1 MKNIKSK
8 TRNNMKYIIFGLLAS
23 ALFLVTACNKDKNKD
38 EFNKAALLQNFADNI
53 IQPRYADFKTK
64 IDSLET
70 LFIAFQTNPSEEK
83 FESVKAQ
90 WKGCYLSFQR
100 VKTFDFGPA
109 MNTGFKSAI
118 GTFPSD
124 TVQIS
129 SNISVGS
136 YNLATATNADAV
148 GLAALDYLF
157 YQTDAYLRITSVE
170 SYRQYCL
177 DVIQKM
183 KAETD
188 AVVNAWTTFKSS
200 FIASTGNE
208 STSMFSMLVNDFCQ
222 DWEEAKAAKLG
233 IPLGKYSLG
242 IQRPEYIEARYSG
255 YSLPI
260 LKASLSSI
268 AEIYSGIG
276 TNGQDGV
283 GFDDYLIAL
292 KKENLNTTIK
302 DNFRVIDSN
311 FYDFNTCLENE
322 LSQNPSSL
330 ENLFNA
336 ISQQV
341 VFIKTDMTASFGIL
355 ITYQDNDGD

>member
-1 MKNIKSK
+1 MK
-8 TRNNMKYIIFGLLAS
+8 RIIFGLFVS
-23 ALFLVTACNKDKNKD
+23 ALFLITACNKDKNKD
-38 EFNKAALLQNFADNI
+38 EFDKAALLQNFADNI

-64 IDSLET
+64 IDSLEI
-70 LFIAFQTNPSEEK
+70 LFITFQSNPTEAK
-83 FESVKAQ
+83 FEAIKTQ
-90 WKGCYLSFQR
+90 WKACYLSFQC

-109 MNTGFKSAI
+109 MNTGFKGAI

-124 TVQIS
+124 TTQIS
-129 SNISVGS
+129 SNIASGT

-148 GLAALDYLF
+148 GLAALDFLF
-157 YQTDAYLRITSVE
+157 YQTDAYLKLTTNE
-170 SYRQYCL
+170 SYSQYCI

-183 KAETD
+183 KEETD
-188 AVVNAWTTFKSS
+188 AVVNAWTSFKST

-268 AEIYSGIG
+268 AEIYSGTG
-276 TNGQDGV
+276 TNGQDGI
-283 GFDDYLIAL
+283 GFDDYLISL
-292 KKENLNTTIK
+292 KKESLNSTIK

-311 FYDFNTCLENE
+311 FYDFNTNLENE
-322 LSQNPSSL
+322 LTQNPTAL

>member
-1 MKNIKSK
+1 MK
-8 TRNNMKYIIFGLLAS
+8 RIIFGLLVS
-23 ALFLVTACNKDKNKD
+23 ALFLITACNKDKNKD
-38 EFNKAALLQNFADNI
+38 EFDKAALLQNFADNI
-53 IQPRYADFKTK
+53 IQPRYTDFKTK
-64 IDSLET
+64 IDSLEI
-70 LFIAFQTNPSEEK
+70 LFIAIQSNPTEAK
-83 FESVKAQ
+83 FEDVKAQ
-90 WKGCYLSFQR
+90 WKACYLSFQR

-109 MNTGFKSAI
+109 MNTGFKGAI
-118 GTFPSD
+118 GTFPTD
-124 TVQIS
+124 TTQIS
-129 SNISVGS
+129 SNIAAGT

-148 GLAALDYLF
+148 GLASLDFLF
-157 YQTDAYLRITSVE
+157 YQTDAYLKITTSQFY
-170 SYRQYCL
+170 SQYCL

-183 KAETD
+183 KSETD
-188 AVVNAWTTFKSS
+188 AVVSAWSSFKST

-260 LKASLSSI
+260 LKASLKSI

-276 TNGQDGV
+276 TNGQDGI

-292 KKENLNTTIK
+292 DKSTLNNTIK
-302 DNFRVIDSN
+302 TKFQTIDGLFSP
-311 FYDFNTCLENE
+311 FNSTLEIE
-322 LSQNPSSL
+322 LTQNQTAL

-336 ISQQV
+336 ISEQV
-341 VFIKTDMTASFGIL
+341 IFIKTDMTASFGIL

>member
-1 MKNIKSK
+1 MK
-8 TRNNMKYIIFGLLAS
+8 RIIFGLFVS
-23 ALFLVTACNKDKNKD
+23 ALFLITACNKDKNKD
-38 EFNKAALLQNFADNI
+38 EFDKAALLQNFADNI
-53 IQPRYADFKTK
+53 IQPRYTDFKTK
-64 IDSLET
+64 IDSLEI
-70 LFIAFQTNPSEEK
+70 LFIAFQSNPTEAK
-83 FESVKAQ
+83 FEDIKAQ
-90 WKGCYLSFQR
+90 WKACYLSFQR

-109 MNTGFKSAI
+109 MNIGFKGAI
-118 GTFPSD
+118 GTFPTD
-124 TVQIS
+124 TTQIS
-129 SNISVGS
+129 SNIAAGT
-136 YNLATATNADAV
+136 YNLATVTNADAV
-148 GLAALDYLF
+148 GLAALDFLF
-157 YQTDAYLRITSVE
+157 YQTDAYLKITTSQFY
-170 SYRQYCL
+170 SQYCL

-188 AVVNAWTTFKSS
+188 AVVNAWTTFKST

-283 GFDDYLIAL
+283 GFDDYLIGL
-292 KKENLNTTIK
+292 KKENLNTSIKSTFQTI
-302 DNFRVIDSN
+302 DGLFSP
-311 FYDFNTCLENE
+311 FNSTLETE
-322 LSQNPSSL
+322 LTQNQTAL

-336 ISQQV
+336 ISEQV
-341 VFIKTDMTASFGIL
+341 IFIKTDMTASFGIL

>member
-1 MKNIKSK
+1 MK
-8 TRNNMKYIIFGLLAS
+8 RIIFGLFVS
-23 ALFLVTACNKDKNKD
+23 ALFLITACDKDKNKD
-38 EFNKAALLQNFADNI
+38 EFDKVALLQNFADNI

-64 IDSLET
+64 IDSLEI
-70 LFIAFQTNPSEEK
+70 LFIAFQSNPTEAK
-83 FESVKAQ
+83 FEDIKAQ
-90 WKGCYLSFQR
+90 WKACYLSFQR

-109 MNTGFKSAI
+109 MNIGFKGAI
-118 GTFPSD
+118 GTFPTD
-124 TVQIS
+124 TAQIS
-129 SNISVGS
+129 SNIAAGT

-148 GLAALDYLF
+148 GLAALDFLF
-157 YQTDAYLRITSVE
+157 YQTDAYLKITTSQFY
-170 SYRQYCL
+170 SQYCL

-188 AVVNAWTTFKSS
+188 AVVSAWTTFKST

-260 LKASLSSI
+260 LKASLNSI

-276 TNGQDGV
+276 FNGQDGV
-283 GFDDYLIAL
+283 GFDDYLMGL
-292 KKENLNTTIK
+292 NKENLNTSIKSTFQTI
-302 DNFRVIDSN
+302 DGLFSP
-311 FYDFNTCLENE
+311 FNSTLEIE
-322 LSQNPSSL
+322 LTQNQTAL

-336 ISQQV
+336 ISEQV
-341 VFIKTDMTASFGIL
+341 IFIKTDMTASFGIL

>member
-1 MKNIKSK
+1 MKH
-8 TRNNMKYIIFGLLAS
+8 IIFGLFVS
-23 ALFLVTACNKDKNKD
+23 ALFLITACNKDKNKD
-38 EFNKAALLQNFADNI
+38 EFDKAALLQNFADNI

-64 IDSLET
+64 IDSLEI
-70 LFIAFQTNPSEEK
+70 LFIAFQSNPTEAK
-83 FESVKAQ
+83 FEDVKAH
-90 WKGCYLSFQR
+90 WEACYLSFQR

-109 MNTGFKSAI
+109 MNTGFKGAI
-118 GTFPSD
+118 GTFPTD
-124 TVQIS
+124 TTQIS
-129 SNISVGS
+129 SNIAAGT

-148 GLAALDYLF
+148 GLAALDFLF
-157 YQTDAYLRITSVE
+157 YQTDAYLKITTGQFYS
-170 SYRQYCL
+170 QYCL

-183 KAETD
+183 KSETD
-188 AVVNAWTTFKSS
+188 AVVNAWTTFKST

-276 TNGQDGV
+276 TNGQDGI

-292 KKENLNTTIK
+292 DKSTLNNTIK
-302 DNFRVIDSN
+302 TKFQTIDGLFSP
-311 FYDFNTCLENE
+311 FNSTLEIELTQNQTALENV
-322 LSQNPSSL
+322 
-330 ENLFNA
+330 FNA
-336 ISQQV
+336 ISEQV
-341 VFIKTDMTASFGIL
+341 IFIKTDMTASFGIL

>member
-1 MKNIKSK
+1 MN
-8 TRNNMKYIIFGLLAS
+8 RIIFGFLAS
-23 ALFLVTACNKDKNKD
+23 ALFLITACNKNNNNKD
-38 EFNKAALLQNFADNI
+38 DFDKAALLKNFSDNV

-64 IDSLET
+64 IDSLEI
-70 LFIAFQTNPSEEK
+70 LFIVFQSNPTEAK
-83 FESVKAQ
+83 FEDLKAH
-90 WKGCYLSFQR
+90 WKACYLSFQR

-109 MNTGFKSAI
+109 MNIGFKGAI
-118 GTFPSD
+118 GTFPTD
-124 TVQIS
+124 TTQIS
-129 SNISVGS
+129 SNISAGT
-136 YNLATATNADAV
+136 YNLATVTNSDAV

-157 YQTDAYLRITSVE
+157 FAPNAYSNLTSNV
-170 SYRQYCL
+170 SYSQYCL

-183 KAETD
+183 KQETN
-188 AVVNAWTTFKSS
+188 ALVSAWTSFRAT

-276 TNGQDGV
+276 ANGQDGV

-292 KKENLNTTIK
+292 NKESLNSVIK
-302 DNFRVIDSN
+302 DKFREIDSS
-311 FYDFNTCLENE
+311 FYIFNSSLELE
-322 LSQNPSSL
+322 LTQNSVAL

-341 VFIKTDMTASFGIL
+341 IFIKTDMTASFGIL

>member
-1 MKNIKSK
+1 MK
-8 TRNNMKYIIFGLLAS
+8 RIIFGLFVS
-23 ALFLVTACNKDKNKD
+23 ALFLITACDKDKNKD
-38 EFNKAALLQNFADNI
+38 EFDKVALLQNFADNI

-64 IDSLET
+64 IDSLEI
-70 LFIAFQTNPSEEK
+70 LFIAFQSNPTEAK
-83 FESVKAQ
+83 FEAIKTQ
-90 WKGCYLSFQR
+90 WKACYLSFQR

-109 MNTGFKSAI
+109 MNSGFKGAI
-118 GTFPSD
+118 GTFPTD
-124 TVQIS
+124 TIQIS
-129 SNISVGS
+129 SNVAAGA

-148 GLAALDYLF
+148 GLAALDFLF
-157 YQTDAYLRITSVE
+157 YQTDAYLKITTSQFY
-170 SYRQYCL
+170 SQYCL

-188 AVVNAWTTFKSS
+188 AVVNAWTTFKSN

-276 TNGQDGV
+276 FNGQDGV

-292 KKENLNTTIK
+292 NKESLNSVIK
-302 DNFRVIDSN
+302 DKFREIDSS
-311 FYDFNTCLENE
+311 FYIFNSSLQLE
-322 LSQNPSSL
+322 LTQNPIAL

-336 ISQQV
+336 ISEQV
-341 VFIKTDMTASFGIL
+341 IFIKTDMTASFGIL

>member
-1 MKNIKSK
+1 MKH
-8 TRNNMKYIIFGLLAS
+8 IIFGLFVS
-23 ALFLVTACNKDKNKD
+23 ALFLITACNKDKNKD
-38 EFNKAALLQNFADNI
+38 EFDKAALLQNFADNI

-64 IDSLET
+64 IDSLEI
-70 LFIAFQTNPSEEK
+70 LFIAFQSNPTEAK
-83 FESVKAQ
+83 FEDLKAQ
-90 WKGCYLSFQR
+90 WKACYLSFQR

-109 MNTGFKSAI
+109 MNTGFKGAI
-118 GTFPSD
+118 GTFPTD
-124 TVQIS
+124 TTQIS
-129 SNISVGS
+129 SNIAAGT

-148 GLAALDYLF
+148 GLAALDFLF
-157 YQTDAYLRITSVE
+157 YQTDAYLKITTSQFY
-170 SYRQYCL
+170 SQYCL

-188 AVVNAWTTFKSS
+188 AVVNAWNTFKST

-255 YSLPI
+255 YSLLI

-276 TNGQDGV
+276 TNGQDGI

-292 KKENLNTTIK
+292 DKSTLNNTIK
-302 DNFRVIDSN
+302 TKFQTIDGLFSP
-311 FYDFNTCLENE
+311 FNSTLEIE
-322 LSQNPSSL
+322 LTQNQTAL

-336 ISQQV
+336 ISEQV
-341 VFIKTDMTASFGIL
+341 IFIKTDMTASFGIL

>member
-1 MKNIKSK
+1 MK
-8 TRNNMKYIIFGLLAS
+8 RIIFGLFVS
-23 ALFLVTACNKDKNKD
+23 ALFLITACNKDKNKD
-38 EFNKAALLQNFADNI
+38 EFDKAALLQNFADNI

-64 IDSLET
+64 IDSLEI
-70 LFIAFQTNPSEEK
+70 LFIAFQSNPTEAK
-83 FESVKAQ
+83 FEDLKAQ
-90 WKGCYLSFQR
+90 WKACYLSFQR

-109 MNTGFKSAI
+109 MNTGFKGAI
-118 GTFPSD
+118 GTFPTD
-124 TVQIS
+124 TTQIS
-129 SNISVGS
+129 SNIAAGT

-148 GLAALDYLF
+148 GLAALDFLF
-157 YQTDAYLRITSVE
+157 YQTDAYLKITTSQFY
-170 SYRQYCL
+170 SQYCL

-183 KAETD
+183 KTETD
-188 AVVNAWTTFKSS
+188 AVVNAWTTFKST

-276 TNGQDGV
+276 TNGQDGI

-292 KKENLNTTIK
+292 DKSTLNNTIK
-302 DNFRVIDSN
+302 TKFQTIDGLFSP
-311 FYDFNTCLENE
+311 FNSTLEIELTQNQTALENV
-322 LSQNPSSL
+322 
-330 ENLFNA
+330 FNA
-336 ISQQV
+336 ISEQV
-341 VFIKTDMTASFGIL
+341 IFIKTDMTASFGIL

>member
-1 MKNIKSK
+1 MN
-8 TRNNMKYIIFGLLAS
+8 RIIFGILIGTLV
-23 ALFLVTACNKDKNKD
+23 LVTACNKDKNKKQD
-38 EFNKAALLQNFADNI
+38 FDKAVLLKNFADNI
-53 IQPRYADFKTK
+53 IQPRYADFETK
-64 IDSLET
+64 IDSLEL
-70 LFIAFQTNPSEEK
+70 LFTAFQANPSTGA
-83 FESVKAQ
+83 FEDIKSQFKA
-90 WKGCYLSFQR
+90 CYLSFQR

-109 MNTGFKSAI
+109 MNSGFKAAI
-118 GTFPSD
+118 GTFPTD
-124 TVQIS
+124 TTQIN
-129 SNISVGS
+129 SNISAGT
-136 YNLATATNADAV
+136 YNLATATNVDAV

-157 YQTDAYLRITSVE
+157 FNFNAYSNLTFNGAYS
-170 SYRQYCL
+170 QYCL

-188 AVVNAWTTFKSS
+188 AVVSAWSSFKST

-260 LKASLSSI
+260 LKASLNSI

-276 TNGQDGV
+276 NNGSDGV

-292 KKENLNTTIK
+292 KKESLNTTIK
-302 DNFRVIDSN
+302 SN
-311 FYDFNTCLENE
+311 FQSIQNQFSVFNSTLEVE
-322 LSQNPSSL
+322 LSQNPSGL
-330 ENLFNA
+330 ESLFNQ

-341 VFIKTDMTASFGIL
+341 VYIKTDMTAAFGIL

>member
-1 MKNIKSK
+1 
-8 TRNNMKYIIFGLLAS
+8 
-23 ALFLVTACNKDKNKD
+23 
-38 EFNKAALLQNFADNI
+38 
-53 IQPRYADFKTK
+53 
-64 IDSLET
+64 
-70 LFIAFQTNPSEEK
+70 
-83 FESVKAQ
+83 
-90 WKGCYLSFQR
+90 
-100 VKTFDFGPA
+100 

-118 GTFPSD
+118 GTFPTD
-124 TVQIS
+124 TNQIN
-129 SNISVGS
+129 SNISAGT

-148 GLAALDYLF
+148 GLAALDFLL
-157 YQTDAYLRITSVE
+157 YQTDAYLKITTSQFY
-170 SYRQYCL
+170 SQYCL

-183 KAETD
+183 KSETD
-188 AVVNAWTTFKSS
+188 AVVSAWSSFKST

-276 TNGQDGV
+276 TNGQDGI

-292 KKENLNTTIK
+292 GKSTLNNTIK
-302 DNFRVIDSN
+302 TKFQTIDGLFSP
-311 FYDFNTCLENE
+311 FNSTLEIE
-322 LSQNPSSL
+322 LTQNQTAL

-336 ISQQV
+336 ISEQV
-341 VFIKTDMTASFGIL
+341 IFIKTDMTASFGIL

>member
-1 MKNIKSK
+1 MN
-8 TRNNMKYIIFGLLAS
+8 RIIFGILIGT
-23 ALFLVTACNKDKNKD
+23 LVFITACDKNRNNKND
-38 EFNKAALLQNFADNI
+38 FDKAALLKNFSDNI

-64 IDSLET
+64 IDSLEI
-70 LFIAFQTNPSEEK
+70 LFTAFQTNSSTGA
-83 FESVKAQ
+83 FEDVKSH
-90 WKGCYLSFQR
+90 WKACYLSFQR

-109 MNTGFKSAI
+109 MNSGFKSAI
-118 GTFPSD
+118 GTFPTD
-124 TVQIS
+124 TTQIS
-129 SNISVGS
+129 SNIAAGT
-136 YNLATATNADAV
+136 YNLATVANADAV

-157 YQTDAYLRITSVE
+157 FNSNAYSNLTTNPT
-170 SYRQYCL
+170 YAQYCL

-183 KAETD
+183 KSETD
-188 AVVNAWTTFKSS
+188 AVVSAWSSFKST

-242 IQRPEYIEARYSG
+242 IQRPEYIEACYSG

-260 LKASLSSI
+260 LKASLKSI

-276 TNGQDGV
+276 INGQDGV

-292 KKENLNTTIK
+292 KKENLNTSIKSTFQTI
-302 DNFRVIDSN
+302 DGLFSP
-311 FYDFNTCLENE
+311 FNSTLEIE
-322 LSQNPSSL
+322 LTQNQTAL

-336 ISQQV
+336 ISEQV
-341 VFIKTDMTASFGIL
+341 VYIKTDMTASFGIL

>member
-1 MKNIKSK
+1 MK
-8 TRNNMKYIIFGLLAS
+8 RIIFGLFVS
-23 ALFLVTACNKDKNKD
+23 ALFLITACNKDKNKD
-38 EFNKAALLQNFADNI
+38 EFDKAALLQNFADNI

-64 IDSLET
+64 IDSLEI
-70 LFIAFQTNPSEEK
+70 LFIAFQSNPTEAK
-83 FESVKAQ
+83 FEDLKAQ
-90 WKGCYLSFQR
+90 WKACYLSFQR

-109 MNTGFKSAI
+109 MNTGFKGAI
-118 GTFPSD
+118 GTFPTD
-124 TVQIS
+124 TIQIS
-129 SNISVGS
+129 SNIEAGT

-148 GLAALDYLF
+148 GLAALDFLF
-157 YQTDAYLRITSVE
+157 YQTDAYLKITTSQFY
-170 SYRQYCL
+170 SQYCL

-183 KAETD
+183 KSETD
-188 AVVNAWTTFKSS
+188 AVANAWTTFKST

-276 TNGQDGV
+276 TNGQDGI

-292 KKENLNTTIK
+292 DKSTLNNTIK
-302 DNFRVIDSN
+302 TKFQTIDGLFSP
-311 FYDFNTCLENE
+311 FNSTLEIE
-322 LSQNPSSL
+322 LTQNQTAL

-336 ISQQV
+336 ISEQV
-341 VFIKTDMTASFGIL
+341 IFIKTDMTASFGIL

>member
-1 MKNIKSK
+1 MK
-8 TRNNMKYIIFGLLAS
+8 RIIFGLFVS
-23 ALFLVTACNKDKNKD
+23 ALFLITACNKDKNKD
-38 EFNKAALLQNFADNI
+38 EFDKAALLQNFADNI

-64 IDSLET
+64 IDSLEI
-70 LFIAFQTNPSEEK
+70 LFVAFQSNPTEAK
-83 FESVKAQ
+83 FEDLKAQ
-90 WKGCYLSFQR
+90 WKACYLSFQR

-109 MNTGFKSAI
+109 MNIGFKGAI
-118 GTFPSD
+118 GTFPTD
-124 TVQIS
+124 TTQIS
-129 SNISVGS
+129 SNIAAGT

-148 GLAALDYLF
+148 GLAALDFLF
-157 YQTDAYLRITSVE
+157 YQTDAYLKITTSQFY
-170 SYRQYCL
+170 SQYCL

-188 AVVNAWTTFKSS
+188 AVVNAWTTFKST

-276 TNGQDGV
+276 TNGQDGI

-292 KKENLNTTIK
+292 DKTTLNNTIK
-302 DNFRVIDSN
+302 TKFQTIDGLFSP
-311 FYDFNTCLENE
+311 FNSTLEIE
-322 LSQNPSSL
+322 LTQNQTAL

-336 ISQQV
+336 ISEQV
-341 VFIKTDMTASFGIL
+341 IFIKTDMTASFGIL

>member
-1 MKNIKSK
+1 MN
-8 TRNNMKYIIFGLLAS
+8 RIIFGLFVS
-23 ALFLVTACNKDKNKD
+23 TLFLITACNKNNNNKD
-38 EFNKAALLQNFADNI
+38 DFDKAALLKNFSDNV

-64 IDSLET
+64 IDSLEI
-70 LFIAFQTNPSEEK
+70 LFIAFQSNPTEAK
-83 FESVKAQ
+83 FEAIKTQ
-90 WKGCYLSFQR
+90 WKACYLSFQR

-109 MNTGFKSAI
+109 MNSGFKGAI
-118 GTFPSD
+118 GTFPTD
-124 TVQIS
+124 TIQIS
-129 SNISVGS
+129 SNVAAGT
-136 YNLATATNADAV
+136 YNLATFTNSGAV

-157 YQTDAYLRITSVE
+157 FATNAYSNLTSNA
-170 SYRQYCL
+170 SYSQYCL
-177 DVIQKM
+177 DVIQKI
-183 KAETD
+183 KQETN
-188 AVVNAWTTFKSS
+188 ALVSAWTSFRAT

-260 LKASLSSI
+260 LKASLKSI

-276 TNGQDGV
+276 ANGQDGV

-292 KKENLNTTIK
+292 NKESLNSVIK
-302 DNFRVIDSN
+302 DKFREIDSS
-311 FYDFNTCLENE
+311 FYIFNSSLQLE
-322 LSQNPSSL
+322 LTQNPIAL

-341 VFIKTDMTASFGIL
+341 VYIKTDMTASFGIL

>member
-1 MKNIKSK
+1 MN
-8 TRNNMKYIIFGLLAS
+8 RIIFGLFVS
-23 ALFLVTACNKDKNKD
+23 ALFLITACDKDKNKD
-38 EFNKAALLQNFADNI
+38 EFDKAALLQNFADNI
-53 IQPRYADFKTK
+53 ILPRYADFKTK
-64 IDSLET
+64 IDSLEI
-70 LFIAFQTNPSEEK
+70 LFIEFQSNPTEAKYED
-83 FESVKAQ
+83 VKTQ
-90 WKGCYLSFQR
+90 WKACYLSFQR
-100 VKTFDFGPA
+100 VKTFDFGPG
-109 MNTGFKSAI
+109 MNTGFKGAI
-118 GTFPSD
+118 GTFPTD
-124 TVQIS
+124 TTQIS
-129 SNISVGS
+129 SNIAAGT

-148 GLAALDYLF
+148 GLAALDFLF
-157 YQTDAYLRITSVE
+157 YQTDAYLKITASQFY
-170 SYRQYCL
+170 SQYCL

-188 AVVNAWTTFKSS
+188 AVVNAWTTFKST

-242 IQRPEYIEARYSG
+242 IQRPEYIEARFSG

-260 LKASLSSI
+260 LRASLSSI

-276 TNGQDGV
+276 SNGQDGI

-292 KKENLNTTIK
+292 DKTALNNTIK
-302 DNFRVIDSN
+302 TNFQTINGLFSP
-311 FYDFNTCLENE
+311 FNSTLEIE
-322 LSQNPSSL
+322 LTQNQTAL
-330 ENLFNA
+330 ESLFNA
-336 ISQQV
+336 ISEQV

>member
-1 MKNIKSK
+1 MK
-8 TRNNMKYIIFGLLAS
+8 RIIFGLFVS
-23 ALFLVTACNKDKNKD
+23 ALFLITACNKDKNKD
-38 EFNKAALLQNFADNI
+38 EFDKAALLQNFADNI

-64 IDSLET
+64 IDSLEI
-70 LFIAFQTNPSEEK
+70 LFIAFQSNPTEGK
-83 FESVKAQ
+83 FEDLKAQ
-90 WKGCYLSFQR
+90 WKACYLSFQR

-109 MNTGFKSAI
+109 MNTGFKGAI
-118 GTFPSD
+118 GTFPTD
-124 TVQIS
+124 TTQIS
-129 SNISVGS
+129 SNISAGT

-148 GLAALDYLF
+148 GLAALDFLF
-157 YQTDAYLRITSVE
+157 YQTDAYLKITTNE
-170 SYRQYCL
+170 SYSQYCL
-177 DVIQKM
+177 EVIQKM

-188 AVVNAWTTFKSS
+188 AVVNAWTTFKST

-276 TNGQDGV
+276 TNGQDGI

-292 KKENLNTTIK
+292 DKSTLNNTIK
-302 DNFRVIDSN
+302 TKFQTIDGLFSP
-311 FYDFNTCLENE
+311 FNSTLEIE
-322 LSQNPSSL
+322 LTQNQTAL

-336 ISQQV
+336 ISEQV
-341 VFIKTDMTASFGIL
+341 IFIKTDMTASFGIL

>member
-1 MKNIKSK
+1 MK
-8 TRNNMKYIIFGLLAS
+8 RIIFGILIGTLV
-23 ALFLVTACNKDKNKD
+23 FVTACNKDKNKKED
-38 EFNKAALLQNFADNI
+38 FDKAALLQNFADHI

-64 IDSLET
+64 IDSLEL
-70 LFIAFQTNPSEEK
+70 LFTAFQTNPSTGA
-83 FESVKAQ
+83 FEDVKSH
-90 WKGCYLSFQR
+90 WKACYLSFQR

-118 GTFPSD
+118 GTFPTD
-124 TVQIS
+124 TTQIS
-129 SNISVGS
+129 SNIAAGT
-136 YNLATATNADAV
+136 YNLSTATNADAV

-157 YQTDAYLRITSVE
+157 FNSNAYSNLTSNAAY
-170 SYRQYCL
+170 SQYCL

-183 KAETD
+183 KSETD
-188 AVVNAWTTFKSS
+188 AIVSAWSSFKST

-260 LKASLSSI
+260 LKASLNSI

-276 TNGQDGV
+276 TNGQDGI

-292 KKENLNTTIK
+292 DKSTLNNTIK
-302 DNFRVIDSN
+302 TKFQTIDGLFSP
-311 FYDFNTCLENE
+311 FNSTLEIE
-322 LSQNPSSL
+322 LTQNQTAL

-336 ISQQV
+336 ISEQV

>member
-1 MKNIKSK
+1 MK
-8 TRNNMKYIIFGLLAS
+8 RIIFGLFVS
-23 ALFLVTACNKDKNKD
+23 ALFLITACDKDKNKD
-38 EFNKAALLQNFADNI
+38 EFDKAALLQNFADNI

-64 IDSLET
+64 IDSLEI
-70 LFIAFQTNPSEEK
+70 LFIAFQSNPTEAK
-83 FESVKAQ
+83 FEDLKAH
-90 WKGCYLSFQR
+90 WKACYLSFQR

-109 MNTGFKSAI
+109 MNIGFKGAI
-118 GTFPSD
+118 GTFPTD
-124 TVQIS
+124 TTQIS
-129 SNISVGS
+129 SNIAAGT
-136 YNLATATNADAV
+136 YNLATFTNSGAV
-148 GLAALDYLF
+148 GLAALDFLF
-157 YQTDAYLRITSVE
+157 YQSE
-170 SYRQYCL
+170 SYLKLTTNESYSQYCL

-183 KAETD
+183 KSETD
-188 AVVNAWTTFKSS
+188 AVVNAWTTFKST

-260 LKASLSSI
+260 LKASLKSI
-268 AEIYSGIG
+268 SEIYSGIG
-276 TNGQDGV
+276 INGQDGV

-292 KKENLNTTIK
+292 KKENLNSVIK
-302 DNFRVIDSN
+302 DKFREIDSS
-311 FYDFNTCLENE
+311 FYVFNSSLELE
-322 LSQNPSSL
+322 LTQNSVAL

-341 VFIKTDMTASFGIL
+341 IYIKTDMTASFGIL

>member
-1 MKNIKSK
+1 MK
-8 TRNNMKYIIFGLLAS
+8 RIIFGLFAS
-23 ALFLVTACNKDKNKD
+23 TLFLITACIKDIKKN
-38 EFNKAALLQNFADNI
+38 EFDKAALLQNFADNI

-64 IDSLET
+64 IDSLEI
-70 LFIAFQTNPSEEK
+70 LFIAFQSNPTEAK
-83 FESVKAQ
+83 FEAIKTQ
-90 WKGCYLSFQR
+90 WKACYLSFQS

-109 MNTGFKSAI
+109 MNTGFKGAI
-118 GTFPSD
+118 GTFPTD
-124 TVQIS
+124 TLQIS
-129 SNISVGS
+129 SNIASGT

-148 GLAALDYLF
+148 GLAALDFLF
-157 YQTDAYLRITSVE
+157 YQTDAYLKLTTNE
-170 SYRQYCL
+170 SYSQYCI

-183 KAETD
+183 KVETD
-188 AVVNAWTTFKSS
+188 AVVNAWTTFKST

-260 LKASLSSI
+260 LKASLKSI

-276 TNGQDGV
+276 INGQDGV

-292 KKENLNTTIK
+292 KKESLNSVIK
-302 DNFRVIDSN
+302 DKFREIDSS
-311 FYDFNTCLENE
+311 FYVFNSSLELE
-322 LSQNPSSL
+322 LTQNSVAL

-341 VFIKTDMTASFGIL
+341 IFIKTDMTASFGIL

>member
-1 MKNIKSK
+1 MK
-8 TRNNMKYIIFGLLAS
+8 RIIFGLFVS
-23 ALFLVTACNKDKNKD
+23 ALFLITACNKDKNKD
-38 EFNKAALLQNFADNI
+38 EFDKAALLQNFADNI

-64 IDSLET
+64 IDSLEI
-70 LFIAFQTNPSEEK
+70 LFIAFQSNPTEGK
-83 FESVKAQ
+83 FEDLKAQ
-90 WKGCYLSFQR
+90 WKACYLSFQR

-109 MNTGFKSAI
+109 MNTGFKGAI
-118 GTFPSD
+118 GTFPTD
-124 TVQIS
+124 TTQIS
-129 SNISVGS
+129 SNIAAGT
-136 YNLATATNADAV
+136 YNLATAANADAV
-148 GLAALDYLF
+148 GLAALDFLF
-157 YQTDAYLRITSVE
+157 YQTDAYLKITTSQFY
-170 SYRQYCL
+170 SQYCL

-183 KAETD
+183 KSETD
-188 AVVNAWTTFKSS
+188 AVVNAWTTFKST
-200 FIASTGNE
+200 FITSTGNE

-276 TNGQDGV
+276 TNGQDGI

-292 KKENLNTTIK
+292 DKSTLNNTIK
-302 DNFRVIDSN
+302 TKFQTIDGLFSP
-311 FYDFNTCLENE
+311 FNSTLEIE
-322 LSQNPSSL
+322 LTQNQTSL

-336 ISQQV
+336 ISEQV
-341 VFIKTDMTASFGIL
+341 IFIKTDMTASFGIL

>member
-1 MKNIKSK
+1 MK
-8 TRNNMKYIIFGLLAS
+8 RIIFGLFVS
-23 ALFLVTACNKDKNKD
+23 ALFLITACDKDKNKD
-38 EFNKAALLQNFADNI
+38 EFDKVALLQNFADNI

-64 IDSLET
+64 IDSLEI
-70 LFIAFQTNPSEEK
+70 LFIAFQSNPTEAK
-83 FESVKAQ
+83 FEDLKAH
-90 WKGCYLSFQR
+90 WKACYLSFQR

-109 MNTGFKSAI
+109 MNIGFKGAI
-118 GTFPSD
+118 GTFPTD
-124 TVQIS
+124 TAQIS
-129 SNISVGS
+129 SNIAAGT
-136 YNLATATNADAV
+136 YNLATVTNADAV
-148 GLAALDYLF
+148 GLAALDFLF
-157 YQTDAYLRITSVE
+157 YQTDAYLKITTSQFY
-170 SYRQYCL
+170 SQYCL

-188 AVVNAWTTFKSS
+188 AVVNAWTTFKSN

-268 AEIYSGIG
+268 AEIYSGLG
-276 TNGQDGV
+276 FNGQDGV

-292 KKENLNTTIK
+292 NKESLNSVIK
-302 DNFRVIDSN
+302 DKFREIDSS
-311 FYDFNTCLENE
+311 FYIFNSSLQLE
-322 LSQNPSSL
+322 LTQNPIAL

-336 ISQQV
+336 ISEQV
-341 VFIKTDMTASFGIL
+341 IFIKTDMTASFGIL

>member
-1 MKNIKSK
+1 MK
-8 TRNNMKYIIFGLLAS
+8 RIIFGLFVS
-23 ALFLVTACNKDKNKD
+23 ALFLITACDKDKNKD
-38 EFNKAALLQNFADNI
+38 EFDKVALLQNFADNI

-64 IDSLET
+64 IDSLEI
-70 LFIAFQTNPSEEK
+70 LFIAFQSNPTEAK
-83 FESVKAQ
+83 FEDLKAQ
-90 WKGCYLSFQR
+90 WKACYLSFQR

-118 GTFPSD
+118 GTFPTD
-124 TVQIS
+124 TNQIN
-129 SNISVGS
+129 SNISAGT

-148 GLAALDYLF
+148 GLAALDFLF
-157 YQTDAYLRITSVE
+157 YQTDAYLKITTSQFY
-170 SYRQYCL
+170 SQYCL

-183 KAETD
+183 KSETD
-188 AVVNAWTTFKSS
+188 AVVSAWSSFKST

-276 TNGQDGV
+276 TNGQDGI

-292 KKENLNTTIK
+292 GKSTLNNTIK
-302 DNFRVIDSN
+302 TKFQTIDGLFSP
-311 FYDFNTCLENE
+311 FNSTLEIE
-322 LSQNPSSL
+322 LTQNQTAL

-336 ISQQV
+336 ISEQV
-341 VFIKTDMTASFGIL
+341 IFIKTDMTASFGIL

>member
-1 MKNIKSK
+1 MKH
-8 TRNNMKYIIFGLLAS
+8 IIFGLFVS
-23 ALFLVTACNKDKNKD
+23 ALFLITACNKDKNKD
-38 EFNKAALLQNFADNI
+38 EFDKAALLQNFADNI

-64 IDSLET
+64 IDSLEI
-70 LFIAFQTNPSEEK
+70 LFIAFQSNPTEAK
-83 FESVKAQ
+83 FEDVKAH
-90 WKGCYLSFQR
+90 WEACYLSFQR

-109 MNTGFKSAI
+109 MNSGFKGAI
-118 GTFPSD
+118 GTFPTD
-124 TVQIS
+124 TTQIS
-129 SNISVGS
+129 SNIAAGT
-136 YNLATATNADAV
+136 YNLSTATNADAV
-148 GLAALDYLF
+148 GLATLDFLF
-157 YQTDAYLRITSVE
+157 YQTDAYLKITTSQFY
-170 SYRQYCL
+170 SQYCL

-188 AVVNAWTTFKSS
+188 AVVNAWTTFKST

-276 TNGQDGV
+276 FNGQDGV
-283 GFDDYLIAL
+283 GFDDYLIGL
-292 KKENLNTTIK
+292 KKENLNTSIKSTFQTI
-302 DNFRVIDSN
+302 DGLFSP
-311 FYDFNTCLENE
+311 FNSTLEIE
-322 LSQNPSSL
+322 LTQNQTAL

-336 ISQQV
+336 ISEQV
-341 VFIKTDMTASFGIL
+341 IFIKTDMTASFGIL

>member
-8 TRNNMKYIIFGLLAS
+8 TRNNMKNIIFGLLAS
-23 ALFLVTACNKDKNKD
+23 ALFMVTACIKDIKKN
-38 EFNKAALLQNFADNI
+38 EFDKAALLQNFADNI

-64 IDSLET
+64 IDSLEI
-70 LFIAFQTNPSEEK
+70 LFIAFQLNPTEAK
-83 FESVKAQ
+83 FEDLKAQ
-90 WKGCYLSFQR
+90 WKACYLSFQR

-109 MNTGFKSAI
+109 MNAGFKSAI
-118 GTFPSD
+118 GTFPTD
-124 TVQIS
+124 TVQIA
-129 SNISVGS
+129 SNISAGT
-136 YNLATATNADAV
+136 YNLATVTNSDAV

-157 YQTDAYLRITSVE
+157 FATNAYSNLTFNA
-170 SYRQYCL
+170 SYSQYCL

-183 KAETD
+183 KQETN
-188 AVVNAWTTFKSS
+188 ALVSAWTSFRAT

-260 LKASLSSI
+260 LQASLSSI

-276 TNGQDGV
+276 ANGQDGV

-292 KKENLNTTIK
+292 NKESLNSVIK
-302 DNFRVIDSN
+302 DKFREIDSS
-311 FYDFNTCLENE
+311 FYVLNSSLQLE
-322 LSQNPSSL
+322 LTQNPTSL

-341 VFIKTDMTASFGIL
+341 VYIKTDMTASFGIL

>member
-1 MKNIKSK
+1 MK
-8 TRNNMKYIIFGLLAS
+8 RIIFGLFVS
-23 ALFLVTACNKDKNKD
+23 ALFLITACNKDKNKD
-38 EFNKAALLQNFADNI
+38 EFDKAALLQNFANNI

-64 IDSLET
+64 IDSLEI
-70 LFIAFQTNPSEEK
+70 LFIIFQSNPTEAK
-83 FESVKAQ
+83 FEDVKAH
-90 WKGCYLSFQR
+90 WEACYLSFQR

-109 MNTGFKSAI
+109 MNTGFKGAI
-118 GTFPSD
+118 GTFPTD
-124 TVQIS
+124 TTQIS
-129 SNISVGS
+129 SNIAAGT

-148 GLAALDYLF
+148 GLAALDFLF
-157 YQTDAYLRITSVE
+157 YQTDAYLKITTSQFY
-170 SYRQYCL
+170 SQYCL

-183 KAETD
+183 KSETD
-188 AVVNAWTTFKSS
+188 AVVNAWTTFKST

-276 TNGQDGV
+276 TNGQDGI

-292 KKENLNTTIK
+292 DKSTLNNNIITKFQT
-302 DNFRVIDSN
+302 IDSL
-311 FYDFNTCLENE
+311 FSTFNSTLEIE
-322 LSQNPSSL
+322 LTQNQTAL

-336 ISQQV
+336 ISEQV
-341 VFIKTDMTASFGIL
+341 IFIKTDMTASFGIL

>member
-1 MKNIKSK
+1 MK
-8 TRNNMKYIIFGLLAS
+8 RIIFGLFVS
-23 ALFLVTACNKDKNKD
+23 ALFLITACNKDKDKD
-38 EFNKAALLQNFADNI
+38 EFDKAALLQNFANNI

-64 IDSLET
+64 IDSLEI
-70 LFIAFQTNPSEEK
+70 LFIIFQSNPTEAK
-83 FESVKAQ
+83 FEDVKAH
-90 WKGCYLSFQR
+90 WEACYLSFQR

-109 MNTGFKSAI
+109 MNTGFKGAI
-118 GTFPSD
+118 GTFPTD
-124 TVQIS
+124 TTQIS
-129 SNISVGS
+129 SNIAAGT

-148 GLAALDYLF
+148 GLAALDFLF
-157 YQTDAYLRITSVE
+157 YQTDAYLKITTSQFY
-170 SYRQYCL
+170 SQYCL

-183 KAETD
+183 KSETD
-188 AVVNAWTTFKSS
+188 AVVNAWTTFKST

-276 TNGQDGV
+276 TNGQDGI

-292 KKENLNTTIK
+292 DKSTLNNNIITKFQT
-302 DNFRVIDSN
+302 IDSL
-311 FYDFNTCLENE
+311 FSTFNSTLEIE
-322 LSQNPSSL
+322 LTQNQTAL

-336 ISQQV
+336 ISEQV
-341 VFIKTDMTASFGIL
+341 IFIKTDMTASFGIL

>member
-1 MKNIKSK
+1 MN
-8 TRNNMKYIIFGLLAS
+8 RIIFGILIGT
-23 ALFLVTACNKDKNKD
+23 LVFVSACNKDKNNKED
-38 EFNKAALLQNFADNI
+38 FDKAALLQNFADNI

-64 IDSLET
+64 IDSLEL
-70 LFIAFQTNPSEEK
+70 LFAAFQTNPSTES
-83 FESVKAQ
+83 FEDVKSH
-90 WKGCYLSFQR
+90 WKSCYLSFQR

-109 MNTGFKSAI
+109 MNTGFKGAI
-118 GTFPSD
+118 GTFPTD
-124 TVQIS
+124 TTQIS
-129 SNISVGS
+129 SNITAGT

-157 YQTDAYLRITSVE
+157 FNSNAYSNLTSNAT
-170 SYRQYCL
+170 YGQYCL

-188 AVVNAWTTFKSS
+188 AVVSAWSSFKST

-260 LKASLSSI
+260 LKASLKSI

-276 TNGQDGV
+276 INGQNGV

-292 KKENLNTTIK
+292 KKESLNSVIK
-302 DNFRVIDSN
+302 DKFREIDSS
-311 FYDFNTCLENE
+311 FYVFNSSLELE
-322 LSQNPSSL
+322 LTQNPTAL

-336 ISQQV
+336 ISEQV

>member
-1 MKNIKSK
+1 MK
-8 TRNNMKYIIFGLLAS
+8 RIIFGLFVS
-23 ALFLVTACNKDKNKD
+23 ALFLITACDKDKNKD
-38 EFNKAALLQNFADNI
+38 EFDKAALLQNFADNI

-64 IDSLET
+64 IDSLEI
-70 LFIAFQTNPSEEK
+70 LFIAFQSNPTEAK
-83 FESVKAQ
+83 FEDIKAQ
-90 WKGCYLSFQR
+90 WKACYLSFQR

-109 MNTGFKSAI
+109 MNIGFKGAI
-118 GTFPSD
+118 GTFPTD
-124 TVQIS
+124 TTQIS
-129 SNISVGS
+129 SNIAAGT
-136 YNLATATNADAV
+136 YNLATVTNADAV
-148 GLAALDYLF
+148 GLAALDFLF
-157 YQTDAYLRITSVE
+157 YQTDAYLKITTSQF
-170 SYRQYCL
+170 YGQYCL

-188 AVVNAWTTFKSS
+188 AVVNAWTTFKST

-260 LKASLSSI
+260 FKASLSSI

-276 TNGQDGV
+276 INGQDGI

-292 KKENLNTTIK
+292 DKSTLNNTIK
-302 DNFRVIDSN
+302 TKFQTIDGLFSP
-311 FYDFNTCLENE
+311 FNSTLEIE
-322 LSQNPSSL
+322 LTQNQTAL

-336 ISQQV
+336 ISEQV
-341 VFIKTDMTASFGIL
+341 IFIKTDMTASFGIL

>member
-1 MKNIKSK
+1 MN
-8 TRNNMKYIIFGLLAS
+8 RIILGLIVIT
-23 ALFLVTACNKDKNKD
+23 LFIVSSCDKNKNNKNNFD
-38 EFNKAALLQNFADNI
+38 KAALLQNFADNI
-53 IQPRYADFKTK
+53 ILPRYADFKTK
-64 IDSLET
+64 IDSLEI
-70 LFIAFQTNPSEEK
+70 LFLEFQTNQSEAT
-83 FESVKAQ
+83 FEEVRTQ
-90 WKGCYLSFQR
+90 WKASYLSFQR

-118 GTFPSD
+118 GRFPSD
-124 TVQIS
+124 TVQITA
-129 SNISVGS
+129 NINTGT
-136 YNLATATNADAV
+136 YNLSTVVNAGAI
-148 GLAALDYLF
+148 GLSALDYLF
-157 YQTDAYLRITSVE
+157 FQAGAYLNLTTNHTYS
-170 SYRQYCL
+170 QYCL
-177 DVIQKM
+177 AVIQKM

-188 AVVNAWTTFKSS
+188 AVVNAWTTFKST

-260 LKASLSSI
+260 LRASLSSI

-276 TNGQDGV
+276 SNGVDGV
-283 GFDDYLIAL
+283 GFDDYLVAL
-292 KKENLNTTIK
+292 KKESLNSTIK
-302 DNFRVIDSN
+302 SN
-311 FYDFNTCLENE
+311 FQTINSSFTQFNSTLETE
-322 LSQNPSSL
+322 LTQNQTAL

-336 ISQQV
+336 ISEQV